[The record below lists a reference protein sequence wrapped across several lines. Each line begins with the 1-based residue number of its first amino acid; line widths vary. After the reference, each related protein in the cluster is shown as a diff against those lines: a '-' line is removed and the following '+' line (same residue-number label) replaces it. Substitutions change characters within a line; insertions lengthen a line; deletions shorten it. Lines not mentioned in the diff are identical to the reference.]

1 MNFFLEEVNGIKI
14 IRLKEEKLDST
25 VAPDLK
31 AQFLVLLGEGKQ
43 LLLDLSNVD
52 YSDSSGLGAILL
64 GFRLARDNEA
74 EFAICGVQKRVKKLI
89 QIAQLEHTITEYKDH
104 QTAIEAMQVSQ

>member
-14 IRLKEEKLDST
+14 IKLKEQKLDSN

-31 AQFLVLLGEGKQ
+31 AQFLVLIGKGKQ
-43 LLLDLSNVD
+43 LILDLSNVN

-64 GFRLARDNEA
+64 GFRLARDNNA
-74 EFAICGVQKRVKKLI
+74 DFAICGVQERVKKLI
-89 QIAQLEHTITEYKDH
+89 QIAQLEHTIRQYQDH
-104 QTAIEAMQVSQ
+104 QSAIKAMQMT